1 MSILCDLVVQW
12 CTTNN
17 KATPSVYL
25 DLLEAASKKSSPSFV
40 TFEYGERFREITSNR
55 HHFAIQQI
63 NSAVEEASGAERLLY
78 LIGELPQNDLGLEKK
93 FRKHAEEE
101 IFHHSLFIEIFD
113 NVFSDVKISETLR
126 AQVESCLP
134 SFEECTSSNVKV
146 TQKRILEEV
155 VQINIGEIRNLVQLK
170 LSVPMVI
177 SHCWNESYMDRCKE
191 IMDRLIHDEG
201 GHIYYTAILIERLID
216 AGFRDDIVDLMDE
229 AFYLF
234 DLEAKRFMWPENYM
248 PNKTIQKT
256 AKAAAD

>member
-1 MSILCDLVVQW
+1 MSILCDLVVHW

-17 KATPSVYL
+17 KETPSSYL
-25 DLLEAASKKSSPSFV
+25 TLLESASERAEPSFV

-55 HHFAIQQI
+55 QHFAIQQV
-63 NSAVEEASGAERLLY
+63 NSAVEEASGAERLIN
-78 LIGELPQNDLGLEKK
+78 LIGELPQNDLGLAVK

-101 IFHHSLFIEIFD
+101 IFHHGLFVELFD
-113 NVFSDVKISETLR
+113 NVFFDIKIDEELR
-126 AQVESCLP
+126 NQVLNCVP
-134 SFEECTSSNVKV
+134 AFEVENDSNVKV

-170 LSVPMVI
+170 LSKPIVI
-177 SHCWNESYMDRCKE
+177 AHCWDESYLSRCEE

-216 AGFRDDIVDLMDE
+216 AGFQDEIIALMDE
-229 AFYLF
+229 AFHLF
-234 DLEAKRFMWPENYM
+234 DLEAKRFMWPEENM
-248 PNKTIQKT
+248 PNKSMQQT